1 VTVQVDLSV
10 DVVICTYDLAR
21 WDLLVRAVESVH
33 AQSVRPGR
41 LIICVDHNR
50 ELFERAMTTWG
61 GDQRTTTVVV
71 ENAFAG
77 RLGSARNTGLLRC
90 VSDVVAFLDDDASAA
105 PDWLARLL
113 DVYRSQPHAMAVGG
127 APRPDYAAAR
137 PEWFPPDYDWVFGCH
152 YLGLPNHR
160 EPVRHLIGANM
171 SARLDPLLAVGGFHA
186 DNHDDMDLSH
196 RLAHHHGPDAVV
208 YEPKAEVHHHVSAQR
223 LTWSYFWRRCFFVNR
238 GKVGAFADM
247 GEAGNLGA
255 ELRFGMRVL
264 GNTGRGLVALL
275 RGNRARFL
283 QTQAAA
289 AGLAFAVCGHVVG
302 RIEHAFGRRTPV
314 LTEGLR
320 AQLVSAERSG

>member
-1 VTVQVDLSV
+1 MTASMPSRTPPQVGVRPRYGVVVLTMGQRPKELDQAICSVLAQRDVEV
-10 DVVICTYDLAR
+10 DVVVVGNGWEPEGLPDGVRSLGLQDNVGIPAGRNAGASLVHG
-21 WDLLVRAVESVH
+21 DLL
-33 AQSVRPGR
+33 
-41 LIICVDHNR
+41 
-50 ELFERAMTTWG
+50 F
-61 GDQRTTTVVV
+61 
-71 ENAFAG
+71 
-77 RLGSARNTGLLRC
+77 
-90 VSDVVAFLDDDASAA
+90 FLDDDASAA